1 MIVFLTLIYVALLFL
16 LIKLGKVPNSKMT
29 WLTVIPYMLVLL
41 IVLFIPMQWGAPT
54 GSARVLT
61 YSVAIVPNVAG
72 QVIDVPVVPN
82 TPLKKGDVLFRIDPT
97 TYRAALDDLNAQL
110 QLAKLRLSQNQILL
124 KRNAGT
130 LFQSQSYQA
139 QIDGLEAQVDA
150 AEYNLEQT
158 IVHAPADGYVTNLAL
173 RSGARVTTLP
183 LSPAMAFI
191 DTSKTGVVAQI
202 NQIYTRYIESGQEA
216 EVILKTR
223 PGQVFTAKVMYLISS
238 TAQGQVKVSGAA
250 VQPLSTSPEPFQVRL
265 KFDDAELEASLKPGA
280 MGEVAIYTGEAR
292 MAHIIRRVMIRMN
305 SIINYINPA

>member
-82 TPLKKGDVLFRIDPT
+82 KPLKKGDVLFRIDPRI
-97 TYRAALDDLNAQL
+97 YRAALDDLNAQL

-130 LFQSQSYQA
+130 LFQSQFYQA